1 MPFDQP
7 SATSSYSTLQAE
19 TALCIWEE
27 LDWRTN
33 QTNPKRSAELIRW
46 REYHGT
52 YALRHA
58 ALGLAGDIEALYDA
72 LPAEDWDGWRSTGKS
87 SPPFWTGWSGPGT
100 DPSCCWPRAC
110 RPPCFSARGYGG
122 GSRAIRRPPSG
133 HDRFAAAKA
142 QPVVRAGVAWP
153 FSPNLQ

>member
-33 QTNPKRSAELIRW
+33 LTNPKRCAELIRW
-46 REYHGT
+46 RENHGT

-72 LPAEDWDGWRSTGKS
+72 LPAEDWDGLAFDWEIVPTVLDWVV
-87 SPPFWTGWSGPGT
+87 WTGNRPFLLLAPGLPT
-100 DPSCCWPRAC
+100 AMFLCK
-110 RPPCFSARGYGG
+110 G
-122 GSRAIRRPPSG
+122 IRR
-133 HDRFAAAKA
+133 RFE
-142 QPVVRAGVAWP
+142 GD
-153 FSPNLQ
+153 